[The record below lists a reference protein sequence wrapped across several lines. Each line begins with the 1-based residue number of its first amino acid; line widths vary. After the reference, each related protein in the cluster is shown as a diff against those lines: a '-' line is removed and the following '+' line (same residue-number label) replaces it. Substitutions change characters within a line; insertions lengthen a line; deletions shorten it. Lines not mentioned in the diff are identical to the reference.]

1 MEVEFTQPILAFV
14 LFEFNSMNE
23 CVDILK
29 RLVTIAHH
37 DLYIPC
43 ANHDESYAFYF
54 EHWVQHNHYSE
65 MPLPRPE
72 SFYE

>member
-1 MEVEFTQPILAFV
+1 VEVEFTQPILAFV

-54 EHWVQHNHYSE
+54 EHWAKHYQYSKP
-65 MPLPRPE
+65 PLKRPE
-72 SFYE
+72 GFWE

>member
-1 MEVEFTQPILAFV
+1 
-14 LFEFNSMNE
+14 MNE

-54 EHWVQHNHYSE
+54 EHWARHFQYSKP
-65 MPLPRPE
+65 PLKRPGIFWE
-72 SFYE
+72 